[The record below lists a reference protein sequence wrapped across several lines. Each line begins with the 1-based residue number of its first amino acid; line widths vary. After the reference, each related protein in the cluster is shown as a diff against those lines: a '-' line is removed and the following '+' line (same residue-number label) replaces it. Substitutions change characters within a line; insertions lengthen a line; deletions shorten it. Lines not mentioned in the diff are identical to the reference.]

1 MGRKKPRLGVETQKN
16 MEHALTK
23 SISNATICN
32 FLYAFFTIFA
42 VIAVFTV
49 GGIVMAF
56 FASKQKLAFLLTSL
70 PLFVSLAI
78 TLTMMLF
85 YYRVCD
91 KFLANG
97 ASAGPVRPAAESNPN
112 MVAY

>member
-1 MGRKKPRLGVETQKN
+1 
-16 MEHALTK
+16 MESTVTK
-23 SISNATICN
+23 AITNATICN

-49 GGIVMAF
+49 GGIVAAF
-56 FASKQKLAFLLTSL
+56 FVAKHKFAFFMSALPMFLSLTI
-70 PLFVSLAI
+70 A
-78 TLTMMLF
+78 LTMMLF

-97 ASAGPVRPAAESNPN
+97 SAGPVKAASESNPN

>member
-1 MGRKKPRLGVETQKN
+1 
-16 MEHALTK
+16 MESALTK
-23 SISNATICN
+23 GISNATICN

-42 VIAVFTV
+42 VISVFTV
-49 GGIVMAF
+49 GGIVGMF
-56 FASKQKLAFLLTSL
+56 FASKQKLAFLFSSL
-70 PLFVSLAI
+70 PLFISLAI

-91 KFLANG
+91 KFLAQNG
-97 ASAGPVRPAAESNPN
+97 ASGPVKAAAESNPN